1 MRPSSVGIQFFDL
14 VEDSW
19 ISDFDSASSAA
30 TSSGYT
36 AGAITATRTVA
47 RRAATRAERGQLAR
61 RAGNT
66 GPATRAEPI
75 TVTSSVPTAPASES
89 AAWGIMV
96 PKS

>member
-1 MRPSSVGIQFFDL
+1 MRPSSVGVQFFDL

-30 TSSGYT
+30 TNSGYT

-61 RAGNT
+61 RVGNT
-66 GPATRAEPI
+66 GRPRRAVPI
-75 TVTSSVPTAPASES
+75 TVTTSAPTAPANVI
-89 AAWGIMV
+89 AA
-96 PKS
+96 